1 MTDFDHST
9 ISHWFL
15 NLGPHGSQFHWG
27 KPPRGEPRL
36 GGIRHLEEVIDERT
50 QQDPGFPETA
60 RNIALMALENESTNI
75 VRRGIQVLAVVGREE
90 DFPLIQRLLDHSEKK
105 VAADA
110 RCFFVYKG
118 MRSVKRKESK

>member
-1 MTDFDHST
+1 
-9 ISHWFL
+9 
-15 NLGPHGSQFHWG
+15 
-27 KPPRGEPRL
+27 
-36 GGIRHLEEVIDERT
+36 LEEVIDERT
-50 QQDPGFPETA
+50 QQDPAFPEKA
-60 RNIALMALENESTNI
+60 RDIALMALDNERTST

-90 DFPLIQRLLDHSEKK
+90 DLPLVQRLLNHPDKK